1 MLWIVMKGTSHQII
15 SCNTHKEGDKYQLW
29 VERPNGKS
37 LKIVES
43 TNQEDVEIVKE
54 AIDYAIKHREPVLEL
69 MENKKQ

>member
-1 MLWIVMKGTSHQII
+1 MLWIVVKGASHQII
-15 SCNTHKEGDKYQLW
+15 SCNIHKDGDKYQLW

-43 TNQEDVEIVKE
+43 TDKNEVELVKE

-69 MENKKQ
+69 N